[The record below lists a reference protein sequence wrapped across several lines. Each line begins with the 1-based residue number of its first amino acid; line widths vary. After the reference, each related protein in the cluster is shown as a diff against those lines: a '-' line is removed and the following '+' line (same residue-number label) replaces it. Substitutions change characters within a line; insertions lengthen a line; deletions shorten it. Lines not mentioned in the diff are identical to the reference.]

1 MSVVMFTEKPIG
13 AVEQPNYYVE
23 YSPRKGGKSKKLY
36 FQDLKTANSIRSWAR
51 ENGMFIT
58 QVKEISPLATGKY
71 DVEALEWVE
80 KSKAKRSP
88 IPAKKLKS
96 KGERLKSS
104 KYTAQNYASGCCCDA
119 KKKITGIDLYNPWI
133 ATALVAV
140 GTYYLAKKT
149 KLI

>member
-58 QVKEISPLATGKY
+58 QVKEISPLATAKY

-104 KYTAQNYASGCCCDA
+104 KYTAQNYASEWRP
-119 KKKITGIDLYNPWI
+119 KKMTGIDIGNPWI
-133 ATALVAV
+133 ATTLVAV